1 MKQSLKTG
9 FSYGWTSEV
18 TTTFGL
24 MVGLHAGTHSRL
36 TGTGGIVPIA
46 GAPVVPHE
54 QTLKILAEEQWERSD
69 VSDATPHQG
78 RRHAMRCTRCGGLM
92 VLEGF
97 EDLIGLGS
105 GDHEY
110 TGWRCINCGAIV
122 DPLGAEHQRLT
133 SVAGSSI

>member
-1 MKQSLKTG
+1 MMKQSLKTG

-54 QTLKILAEEQWERSD
+54 QTLKILAEEQWERCD
-69 VSDATPHQG
+69 VSDANPHQG

-122 DPLGAEHQRLT
+122 DPLGR
-133 SVAGSSI
+133 